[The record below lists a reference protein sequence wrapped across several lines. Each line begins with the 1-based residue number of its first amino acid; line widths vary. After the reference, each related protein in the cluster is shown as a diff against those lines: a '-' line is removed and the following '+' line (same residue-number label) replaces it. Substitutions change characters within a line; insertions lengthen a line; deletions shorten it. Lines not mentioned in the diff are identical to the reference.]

1 MEVIPVTTQLFVER
15 MSLIDFIL
23 KHVRQLQ
30 EGDIIAI
37 TSKIV
42 ALAQGRVGSRLSK
55 RKYIY
60 RDSKK
65 VIETPW
71 AFLTLTGDGWC
82 INAGVDE
89 SNANGRVIFLPK
101 DPQRVAEIIRKKLL
115 KHFAYKQLGVLITD
129 TKSLPLRIGTMGR
142 SIGYA
147 GFEPLKSYV
156 GKKDLFGRKSR
167 FTQSNIADALAASA
181 VVVMGEGNEQTPVAI
196 LRDAPVR
203 FTKQRGVNKKS
214 PSLVLLPEKDIYA
227 VVYKK

>member
-1 MEVIPVTTQLFVER
+1 
-15 MSLIDFIL
+15 
-23 KHVRQLQ
+23 
-30 EGDIIAI
+30 
-37 TSKIV
+37 
-42 ALAQGRVGSRLSK
+42 
-55 RKYIY
+55 
-60 RDSKK
+60 
-65 VIETPW
+65 
-71 AFLTLTGDGWC
+71 
-82 INAGVDE
+82 
-89 SNANGRVIFLPK
+89 
-101 DPQRVAEIIRKKLL
+101 
-115 KHFAYKQLGVLITD
+115 
-129 TKSLPLRIGTMGR
+129 MGR